1 MQFLETQKKET
12 KHYFSENVL
21 KLMHFFISRKFFIIY
36 FIQNNLLK

>member
-21 KLMHFFISRKFFIIY
+21 KLYAFFISGKS
-36 FIQNNLLK
+36 LLYIFHSK